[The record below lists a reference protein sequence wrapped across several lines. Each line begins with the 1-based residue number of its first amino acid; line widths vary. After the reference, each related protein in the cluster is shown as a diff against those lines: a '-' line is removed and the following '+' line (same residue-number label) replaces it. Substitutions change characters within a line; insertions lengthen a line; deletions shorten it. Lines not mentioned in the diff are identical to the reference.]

1 MFYFT
6 LQNEVKAGKPE
17 LQATA
22 WKVTQNCHKEI
33 SKADGCNP
41 ARATL
46 QHRNAN
52 LRHTACGISLYCLR
66 FFLFPRS
73 KLL

>member
-6 LQNEVKAGKPE
+6 PQNEVKVGKPE

-33 SKADGCNP
+33 SKGDGCNP

-46 QHRNAN
+46 QLRDAN
-52 LRHTACGISLYCLR
+52 LRHAGCVNSL
-66 FFLFPRS
+66 
-73 KLL
+73 